1 MYGVLD
7 VAQYII
13 RRCHSQG
20 RSISNLKLQKILYF
34 VQAQYL
40 VETGNRC
47 FREEIEAWDFG
58 PVVPEA
64 YHYYKA
70 YGSANIP
77 TFRRLDEKKEIIL
90 SKDRLVINEIIDE
103 CSHRSASALVQI
115 THNQAPWKDNYVPG
129 RNNTIPTSEIRK
141 YFKED

>member
-1 MYGVLD
+1 MYRVLD

-40 VETGNRC
+40 VATGNKC

-77 TFRRLDEKKEIIL
+77 TFRRLGENKEII
-90 SKDRLVINEIIDE
+90 SEEDRMIIDEIIDE
-103 CSHRSASALVQI
+103 CSQRSASALVQI

-129 RNNTIPTSEIRK
+129 WNNTIPAPEIKK
-141 YFKED
+141 YFEEE